1 MKKIAMLLLLI
12 ATARG
17 QSLTFDG
24 TNDYVSVSNNIAG
37 TYSAFTIS
45 SWVKIDDYGDN
56 NPDFIVDVGSS
67 GNGTRIN
74 LSISSTGFNASLEGT
89 SSNIF
94 DVNASSSNTTSR
106 PPNPNPKFPN
116 YNPKCNRSY
125 VINCLFVSTVDCF
138 HCFHSPT

>member
-17 QSLTFDG
+17 QSLSFDG

-94 DVNASSSNTTSR
+94 DVNASSSNTTDWQHVVLTWSGTDYAR
-106 PPNPNPKFPN
+106 IFINGTQSGVNT
-116 YNPKCNRSY
+116 
-125 VINCLFVSTVDCF
+125 VIS
-138 HCFHSPT
+138 S